1 MVRWNLHRGDIDMLT
16 NPDLDPNILIGA
28 TIKKIDADDTVIKCI
43 YVDLVNGDTSCIL
56 LKEEYG
62 DDYMRAI

>member
-1 MVRWNLHRGDIDMLT
+1 MLT